1 MYSSRRCGGLRTRDD
16 LLGAPIS
23 TGVSGMSGSAVGGA
37 DSAPLSSSTSPSTSL
52 WSGGGSYGSER
63 NIDTFLVTR
72 DPSAR
77 RAVIIEPFRLATTN
91 GVGSNV
97 VDSLPVFCR
106 RTKTTS
112 PSFKVVFFAR
122 VRLSARDFIFRFAAA
137 SFSRTTLSST
147 DSCCLTSGSFVC
159 GSRANISRWGVN
171 FVVTWEV
178 QRYARRNFRISLR
191 QLEPLIRQIWWVLWA
206 AC

>member
-1 MYSSRRCGGLRTRDD
+1 MYSSRRCGSLRTRDD

-91 GVGSNV
+91 GVGSNG

-112 PSFKVVFFAR
+112 PSFKVVFHAR
-122 VRLSARDFIFRFAAA
+122 VRLSARYFIFPLRGCIVFPHNLIIHQHVLPDFGQFCLWIPCEHQSMRREFCCYVGSAATSA
-137 SFSRTTLSST
+137 GRGVACRTHVRRCFHI
-147 DSCCLTSGSFVC
+147 DLT
-159 GSRANISRWGVN
+159 I
-171 FVVTWEV
+171 
-178 QRYARRNFRISLR
+178 
-191 QLEPLIRQIWWVLWA
+191 
-206 AC
+206 